1 MKRTLLIAVLLLAA
15 GCGDEGGAPSAAG
28 GSTAT
33 AGAEPA
39 VGPGREAPF
48 SGATLA
54 AAETISAADM
64 HREVAELSS
73 DAYGGRGP
81 GTEGGEKARAYLESR
96 LKALGYAPGAGD
108 GYQQPFELV
117 GIDAAQPDTWTFRDG
132 ETARELVQGDDFIVA
147 SGAQSDAASIDHA
160 ELVFVGYGI
169 QAPEYQWDDFG
180 DADLK
185 GKVLVML
192 NNDPDWDP
200 ELFEGERR
208 LYYGRWTYKYESAAR
223 QGAAGAII
231 IHTTAS
237 AGYPWQVIETSESGP
252 QFELPQGDEPRLQ
265 VEGWLTHDA
274 AADLIRM
281 SGHDLDSLEQAAHS
295 RDFEP
300 VPLGV
305 TTSITLNNKLTHV
318 QSANV
323 LGLLPGSDPELSKQV
338 VIFTAHFDHLG
349 TDPDTSKEDRIYNGA
364 LDNASG
370 DAVVLSIAKAV
381 EALPQPPR
389 RSVLIA
395 FVGAEEQGLLGSK
408 YYAENPTFP
417 PGRIAADVNFD
428 GASIWGETKDVGYIG
443 LGKSDLD
450 RVARTVAD
458 YQGRTLTGDQDPS
471 KGHYYR
477 SDQFSFAR
485 IGVPAIYP
493 DTGRE
498 VVGKPEGWGQEQLD
512 AYTRRNYHQVSDEVT
527 DDWNFSGMVQD
538 AEFGFLAGM
547 LIANQDRMPQWNPGD
562 EFAAARQQALEA
574 LQRNDG
580 P

>member
-1 MKRTLLIAVLLLAA
+1 MMLRTFVLALLVALA
-15 GCGDEGGAPSAAG
+15 GCGHDGERSSVAAG
-28 GSTAT
+28 HAAETAADDGSGT
-33 AGAEPA
+33 G
-39 VGPGREAPF
+39 VAPF
-48 SGATLA
+48 SKSTLEA
-54 AAETISAADM
+54 DRTIAGGDM
-64 HREVAELSS
+64 HDVVAELAS

-81 GTEGGEKARAYLESR
+81 GTDGGEKARDYLTRR
-96 LKALGYAPGAGD
+96 LRSLGYAPGAGD
-108 GYQQPFELV
+108 GYQQPFTLV
-117 GIDAAQPDTWTFRDG
+117 GVDARQPATWTFDRG
-132 ETARELVQGDDFIVA
+132 AEHRQYRQGSDFIVA
-147 SGAQSDAASIDHA
+147 SGVQQATAALDQA

-180 DADLK
+180 EADLK

-200 ELFEGERR
+200 DLFEGERR

-231 IHTTAS
+231 IHTTPS
-237 AGYPWQVIETSESGP
+237 AGYPWQVVQSSWSGP

-265 VEGWLTHDA
+265 VKGWLSHDA
-274 AADLIRM
+274 AADLVKW
-281 SGHDLDSLEQAAHS
+281 SGHDLDELTEAARH
-295 RDFEP
+295 RDFTP
-300 VPLGV
+300 MPLGV
-305 TTSITLNNKLTHV
+305 TTSLTLNNTLRRV

-323 LGLLPGSDPELSKQV
+323 LGLRKGRDPELSKQV

-349 TDPDTSKEDRIYNGA
+349 IDPDTTRKDRIYNGA

-381 EALPQPPR
+381 QALPEAPR
-389 RSVLIA
+389 RSILIA

-408 YYAENPTFP
+408 YYAEHPTFP
-417 PGRIAADVNFD
+417 AGRIAADINFD
-428 GASIWGETKDVGYIG
+428 GASIWGRTRDVGYIG

-450 RVARTVAD
+450 RVARTVARF
-458 YQGRTLTGDQDPS
+458 QGRTLTGDQDPS

-493 DTGRE
+493 KAGRD
-498 VVGKPEGWGQEQLD
+498 VIGKPPGWGKEQID
-512 AYTRRNYHQVSDEVT
+512 AYTAHNYHQVSDELT
-527 DDWNFSGMVQD
+527 DDWDFSGMVQD

-547 LIANQDRMPQWNPGD
+547 LIANDDHMPQWQPGD
-562 EFAAARQQALEA
+562 EFADARAAALKA
-574 LQRNDG
+574 VADDPG
-580 P
+580 S